1 MHKFRKTMFIITI
14 IFAVLTFVGLAML
27 IISSK
32 ELSDSLFDCV
42 ILLISAASIAIA
54 IFSQLVADKES
65 RRIEKL
71 VREIGAINKTTEEDL
86 KQDENLRRKLDKIL
100 YLEEEIY
107 RRSGGRKDV
116 KKVEKGDA
124 KK

>member
-32 ELSDSLFDCV
+32 ELTDSLFDCV

-107 RRSGGRKDV
+107 RRSGGRRDV

>member
-32 ELSDSLFDCV
+32 ELTDSLFDCV

-124 KK
+124 KQ

>member
-1 MHKFRKTMFIITI
+1 MNKFRKTMFIITI
-14 IFAVLTFVGLAML
+14 IFAVLTFFGLAML

-32 ELSDSLFDCV
+32 DLSDALFDCI

-71 VREIGAINKTTEEDL
+71 VRDINDINKTTEEDL
-86 KQDENLRRKLDKIL
+86 KQDESLRRKLDKIL
-100 YLEEEIY
+100 FLEEEIY
-107 RRSGGRKDV
+107 KRSGGRKNV
-116 KKVEKGDA
+116 KKVEKGVG
-124 KK
+124 K

>member
-32 ELSDSLFDCV
+32 ELTDSLFDCV

-71 VREIGAINKTTEEDL
+71 VREIGTINKTTEEDL

-107 RRSGGRKDV
+107 RRSGGRKNV
-116 KKVEKGDA
+116 KRVEKGDA
-124 KK
+124 SK

>member
-32 ELSDSLFDCV
+32 ELTDSLFDCV

>member
-124 KK
+124 KQ

>member
-1 MHKFRKTMFIITI
+1 MFIITI

-32 ELSDSLFDCV
+32 ELTDSLFDCV